1 MAVISEV
8 SKSKI
13 ILRYDKGSSSYTI
26 DSQISDDS
34 LYNVASQ
41 INSLQTTSATGI
53 FKSIEQELISQE

>member
-26 DSQISDDS
+26 DNQTSDDS

-41 INSLQTTSATGI
+41 INSLQTTAATGI